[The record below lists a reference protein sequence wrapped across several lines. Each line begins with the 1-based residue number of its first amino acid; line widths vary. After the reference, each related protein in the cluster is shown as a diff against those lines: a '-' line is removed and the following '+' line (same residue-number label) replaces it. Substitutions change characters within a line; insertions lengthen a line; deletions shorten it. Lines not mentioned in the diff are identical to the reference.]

1 MQSGGAAPPAAEL
14 RWLSMQR
21 VAHVV
26 HGTVTLVFS
35 STHLGALASLWQG
48 TYEFACVQML
58 VRRLAGE
65 QASGSVWLLNIG
77 VDVQLSIPAAR
88 WVMVGTR
95 GAAAR
100 PVAELRWLLTTR
112 GATGLVWKPKWS
124 SMMMGSPL
132 RWVRNH
138 VARASR

>member
-1 MQSGGAAPPAAEL
+1 MVVDDGGCRRYAGGQAEMLSMMRGGAALLAAELRRLSMQRGGAAPPAAEL

-65 QASGSVWLLNIG
+65 QASGSVWLGI
-77 VDVQLSIPAAR
+77 DVQLSIPAAR
-88 WVMVGTR
+88 W
-95 GAAAR
+95 
-100 PVAELRWLLTTR
+100 AELMKCR
-112 GATGLVWKPKWS
+112 G
-124 SMMMGSPL
+124 
-132 RWVRNH
+132 
-138 VARASR
+138 SRSEAK